1 MKKFF
6 SLLMMFILAVGVGWA
21 ADAYY
26 TLDGTE
32 IGGTNGYAT
41 ESEITQ
47 NSMTWMV
54 TGNTQIN
61 PWRIGGKSLSSVN
74 RTAYSTTSM
83 GNAIGSVELEVGDA
97 TLTVNSLKL
106 TVASDASFSNVL
118 DEVSAN
124 FSANNT
130 ITFTPTTG
138 TEWATGAYYKFTF
151 NVTTSGSSNQ
161 FVQFVSATF
170 YKPSSSGVAAPT
182 ITGTTP
188 FKGSTEVTITAAEGA
203 EIRYNTRGVDPD
215 PVNPDYWVLYSEPFT
230 ITSTTT
236 VKAVAVVNNVRSDVT
251 SKLFEKMPSV
261 ASIDEFIASTGTVYF
276 ANPVTVIGQSSDK
289 KNTYVQDGS
298 NRGLLIYNGAG
309 IEQAYG
315 FGDVIP
321 AGFQGSYSLYKSQHE
336 MANATDF
343 AESTGTATLTPL
355 ELTPSQV
362 TDANF
367 GRYAVIKGATISDGK
382 IVVGTESVTMFDTRL
397 SWTPPTDL
405 TKKYD
410 IYGISSQFNGG
421 AQFMP
426 LSYVESTEPTE
437 FTIEITPVPTEG
449 QVYTAPVQ
457 VTITPVDASG
467 EVEIQYTLDG
477 TDPSASG
484 ATVYTGPF
492 TIEQSAT
499 VKAYAVDDDG
509 NEATAEQAYT
519 INIPVYPLPYSNTMA
534 EDNGDFSIDNV
545 NLGGL
550 SYVWSHD
557 NRGYYKAS
565 AYANNSAH
573 ATESWLVS
581 PKINMGDAANPVLT
595 FSHVGRY
602 FADVATAKEQA
613 TLWIREVGGQW
624 ASLEIPG
631 DYGTSSDWTFAD
643 VEINLPAEY
652 AGKTVQLG
660 FKYTSTDDAAGTWE
674 VKNFKIEDVAG
685 VADYYLSGNFND
697 WTGSNGEPS
706 EDYKFNRND
715 DGTYTLNKPIDD
727 NNANDDGILF
737 KIIKV
742 VNGTATWLGGQTQ
755 QGETSHGLNSG
766 WHTNIPLVDGSN
778 FHMTDGGTCTFTI
791 NADGQLT
798 VDKAK
803 ALFIRGTFNNWAKQ
817 AMTKSGSNWTYE
829 SELAAGTQFKFSDE
843 WGIWYGGNG
852 TLTLGENY
860 TLVDGGGD
868 NITLDQANTYT
879 FTVDANVTT
888 LVVDGPFVTA
898 STFKLVTSADELVAG
913 KQYIIVGENTV
924 DDETTTYTIN
934 TTVNTNN
941 RRASVVESRETING
955 NDYID
960 VQNDMAVFELGGEA
974 NAWTFYDG
982 KQKGYLQSSTAN
994 SNYLYTKVFA
1004 EGNAEATITIGDEG
1018 TNVVFN
1024 AGNRNTMRFNIN
1036 VQNGTPNPLFSCYS
1050 STSTTGK
1057 PVTLWV
1063 EAEKPEP
1070 IVEYNITIAETENGT
1085 VEADKEKA
1093 AAEAVVTLTIKPDE
1107 GFELDQLS
1115 VMCGDNAVEVSEN
1128 NTFAMPAG
1136 NVTVTA
1142 TFKAIDFNLTITP
1155 ASGTYYKV
1163 ISAAISAENL
1173 PDYASLVY
1181 VLNDGEQTAYT
1192 NPVTINSDA
1201 TIVAR
1206 VIGSNNNVLAEE
1218 TANYTI
1224 LIPVIAVD
1232 PLPGT
1237 YVDEVTVHVTV
1248 TNMPADGTIKYTLW
1262 DPEEEEFLE
1271 SNEDYDDTE
1280 GIVIDQTAV
1289 LFVTVMQ
1296 GNETLAYWGDQWL
1309 EDDEFQ
1315 YTIITGGTLDDVL
1328 AGEDV
1333 AAINE
1338 DLHIGF
1344 TGVDDGMVYAADA
1357 DGNWIGLKMN
1367 DEALAEI
1374 VASNNKVLKA
1384 GTIQG
1389 TAANLTTNPTFNV
1402 TSVPELI
1409 DGDAAQPVV
1418 VNMAANFSD
1427 IKGNTLVKI
1436 GAYYKGTYFSAFQ
1449 SDYEGQMLS
1458 INNTYMNTDD
1468 LVLKQRYNVTGVLR
1482 LKGEWDNA
1490 GTNPAPRRVGV
1501 DDTNYHENM
1510 EIMPT
1515 NVDIVTGVSD
1525 MLITGEVQSVKYMNL
1540 TGMTSNEPFEGVN
1553 IVVIR
1558 YTDGTST
1565 TAKVVF

>member
-1 MKKFF
+1 
-6 SLLMMFILAVGVGWA
+6 MMFILAVGVGWA
-21 ADAYY
+21 DNESVDFSAQNYANGDAVTSYEGTNFAVTFDKGTNSNAPKYY
-26 TLDGTE
+26 TTGTA
-32 IGGTNGYAT
+32 IRCYGG
-41 ESEITQ
+41 
-47 NSMTWMV
+47 NSF
-54 TGNTQIN
+54 
-61 PWRIGGKSLSSVN
+61 
-74 RTAYSTTSM
+74 
-83 GNAIGSVELEVGDA
+83 
-97 TLTVNSLKL
+97 
-106 TVASDASFSNVL
+106 TVASSTVTITKIEITFGSGDGSNDITTDV
-118 DEVSAN
+118 VTYSNGTWTGSAN
-124 FSANNT
+124 SVKFT
-130 ITFTPTTG
+130 ISGTTG
-138 TEWATGAYYKFTF
+138 HRRIKALT
-151 NVTTSGSSNQ
+151 VTYE
-161 FVQFVSATF
+161 AA
-170 YKPSSSGVAAPT
+170 SGVSAPT
-182 ITGTTP
+182 ISGTTP
-188 FKGSTEVTITAAEGA
+188 FKTSSEVTITAAEGD
-203 EIRYNTRGVDPD
+203 IYYTINGVDPD
-215 PVNPDYWVLYSEPFT
+215 PDSSVPNYKLEYTGPFT
-230 ITSTTT
+230 VTSTTT
-236 VKAVAVVNNVRSDVT
+236 VKAIAVVNGVKSDVA
-251 SKLFEKMPSV
+251 SKHFEHMPSV

-321 AGFQGSYSLYKSQHE
+321 AGFQGSYSLFKSQHE

-426 LSYVESTEPTE
+426 LSFEESTEPTI

-519 INIPVYPLPYSNTMA
+519 INIPVYTLTYSNTMA

-545 NLGGL
+545 DLGGL
-550 SYVWSHD
+550 SYVWKHD
-557 NRGYYKAS
+557 TNGYYKAS
-565 AYANNSAH
+565 AYASGSAH
-573 ATESWLVS
+573 ATVSWLIS
-581 PKINMGDAANPVLT
+581 PKINLGDAANPVLT
-595 FSHVGRY
+595 FTHVGRN
-602 FADVATAKEQA
+602 FTDVETAKTEA

-624 ASLEIPG
+624 ESITIPN
-631 DYGTSSDWTFAD
+631 YFTNNDWTWVD
-643 VEINLPAEY
+643 NEISLPAEY
-652 AGKTVQLG
+652 AGKTVELG
-660 FKYTSTDDAAGTWE
+660 FKYTSTETKAGTWE
-674 VKNFKIEDVAG
+674 VKNFKIENVDNSVE
-685 VADYYLSGNFND
+685 YYLVGNFNN
-697 WTGSNGEPS
+697 W
-706 EDYKFNRND
+706 EDGINDEYKFNKGDN
-715 DGTYTLNKPIDD
+715 GYTLSASIDD
-727 NNANDDGILF
+727 IDEGILF
-737 KIIKV
+737 KIVKV
-742 VNGTATWLGGQTQ
+742 VNGGNPIWLGGQTAE
-755 QGETSHGLNSG
+755 GESTHNLNSG
-766 WHTNIPLVDGSN
+766 WHTDIPLVDGNN
-778 FHMTDGGTCTFTI
+778 FYMGDGGNCTFTI
-791 NADGQLT
+791 NAEEKLT
-798 VDKAK
+798 VDKEK
-803 ALFIRGTFNNWAKQ
+803 MLFIRGNFNDWAKKL
-817 AMTKSGSNWTYE
+817 MTKSGNNWTDE
-829 SELAAGTQFKFSDE
+829 MAVAANTEFKFSDE
-843 WGIWYGGNG
+843 WGTWYGGNG

-860 TLVDGGGD
+860 TLVSGD
-868 NITLDQANTYT
+868 NGSNIVLADANTYT
-879 FTVDANVTT
+879 FTVDAGVTT

-898 STFKLVTSADELVAG
+898 NTFKLVTSADELVAG

-960 VQNDMAVFELGGEA
+960 VQDDMAVFELGGEA
-974 NAWTFYDG
+974 GAWTFYDG

-994 SNYLYTKVFA
+994 SNYLYTKA
-1004 EGNAEATITIGDEG
+1004 LPEGDDLAHAQATIAIGDEG
-1018 TNVVFN
+1018 TSVVFN

-1070 IVEYNITIAETENGT
+1070 IVTYNITIAESENGT
-1085 VEADKEKA
+1085 VEADKET
-1093 AAEAVVTLTIKPDE
+1093 AEAEEVVTLTIKPDE
-1107 GFELDQLS
+1107 GYELDQLS

-1163 ISAAISAENL
+1163 ISAAITAENL

-1296 GNETLAYWGDQWL
+1296 GNETLAYWGDKWL
-1309 EDDEFQ
+1309 EDDDFQ
-1315 YTIITGGTLDDVL
+1315 YTIITGGTLDEVL

-1384 GTIQG
+1384 GTVQG

-1409 DGDAAQPVV
+1409 EGDAAEPVA

-1427 IKGNTLVKI
+1427 VKGNTLVKI
-1436 GAYYKGTYFSAFQ
+1436 SAYYKGEYFSAFQ
-1449 SDYEGQMLS
+1449 SDYEGQMLT
-1458 INNTYMNTDD
+1458 IDNTYMNTDN
-1468 LVLKQRYNVTGVLR
+1468 LVVKQRYNVTGVLR
-1482 LKGEWDNA
+1482 LKGEWE
-1490 GTNPAPRRVGV
+1490 GGSHPAPRKVGV
-1501 DDTNYHENM
+1501 DDSNYHDNM
-1510 EIMPT
+1510 LIMPT
-1515 NVDIVTGVSD
+1515 SADIVTGVDDINVSSAV
-1525 MLITGEVQSVKYMNL
+1525 GVKYYNVAGVASDKPFD
-1540 TGMTSNEPFEGVN
+1540 GMN
-1553 IVVIR
+1553 IVVTR
-1558 YTDGTST
+1558 NADGTST
-1565 TAKVVF
+1565 VTKVVF